1 VPIAFGL
8 RPASEL
14 RQAVSCS
21 TTIRNT
27 SASASNDARKDL
39 FMGKTFFP
47 KNDSAPQ
54 PSSLR
59 GFFHVRGSHQLA
71 RPRLLPFDF
80 SEGHMFQEASAS
92 VGTFFINSTNQTS
105 GGSLP
110 FWAAA
115 YAAIV
120 LVLAYYVMGV

>member
-1 VPIAFGL
+1 MGKRCGGDVTIQSQPRRVPIAFGL

-92 VGTFFINSTNQTS
+92 VATE
-105 GGSLP
+105 
-110 FWAAA
+110 
-115 YAAIV
+115 
-120 LVLAYYVMGV
+120 

>member
-1 VPIAFGL
+1 MGKRCGGDVTIQSQPRHAPVVFGL

-54 PSSLR
+54 LSSLR
-59 GFFHVRGSHQLA
+59 GFF
-71 RPRLLPFDF
+71 
-80 SEGHMFQEASAS
+80 
-92 VGTFFINSTNQTS
+92 
-105 GGSLP
+105 
-110 FWAAA
+110 
-115 YAAIV
+115 
-120 LVLAYYVMGV
+120 